1 MVTINHNIYR
11 PHIVEAK
18 LSSQMIDVF
27 STGNGEREIGLEID
41 SKLTYLFITTG
52 DAKVKLSLGT
62 L

>member
-1 MVTINHNIYR
+1 
-11 PHIVEAK
+11 
-18 LSSQMIDVF
+18 MIDVF
-27 STGNGEREIGLEID
+27 SSGNGEREIGLEID